1 MPEQGTEE
9 GAGRG
14 GTGAPSLQEQT
25 IELGRTLK
33 AIADEDPSGT
43 PSAQAAAVF
52 AGWLALAGPSSREPV
67 YLADVADNYDVLGN
81 TNKDLWEIF
90 DILENYIEVEDEE
103 PPAAPR
109 TFIGLPLVSG

>member
-1 MPEQGTEE
+1 MPEEKPE
-9 GAGRG
+9 KP
-14 GTGAPSLQEQT
+14 PSLQAQT

-33 AIADEDPSGT
+33 AFADRDPSGA
-43 PSAQAAAVF
+43 PSPTAAAVF
-52 AGWLALAGPSSREPV
+52 AEWLAVAGPTSREPT
-67 YLADVADNYDVLGN
+67 YLADVADNFDVSAN

-103 PPAAPR
+103 PEEIAPR